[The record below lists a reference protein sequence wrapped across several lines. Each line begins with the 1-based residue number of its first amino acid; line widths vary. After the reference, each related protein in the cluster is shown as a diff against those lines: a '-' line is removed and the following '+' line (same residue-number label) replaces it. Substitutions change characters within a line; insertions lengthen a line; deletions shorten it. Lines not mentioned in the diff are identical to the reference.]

1 MQTTTVKLYSL
12 EYTDA
17 KTYLTAA
24 LFMAGNIVLPQ
35 LCHLVPQGGAQ
46 WLPIYFFTL
55 IGAYKYG
62 WRVGLLT
69 AVVSPLLN
77 SVLFGMPAV
86 AVLPAILFK
95 SVLLALLAGLAAM
108 RFKRVSLL
116 LFAAVVGIYQTIGTL
131 GEWGIKGDF
140 SWPHRIFAS
149 DYRACCCRC
158 SAVGPLL
165 NFLFVN
171 DKASLLMGD
180 YRYTGNTGLLQ
191 QCTYGLTA

>member
-35 LCHLVPQGGAQ
+35 LCHLVPQGGEQ

-86 AVLPAILFK
+86 AVLPVILFK

-140 SWPHRIFAS
+140 FLAVQDFRI
-149 DYRACCCRC
+149 
-158 SAVGPLL
+158 GLPG
-165 NFLFVN
+165 
-171 DKASLLMGD
+171 M
-180 YRYTGNTGLLQ
+180 LLQ
-191 QCTYGLTA
+191 VFGGWAVVKFFIRK

>member
-86 AVLPAILFK
+86 AVLPVILFK

-140 SWPHRIFAS
+140 FLAVS

-191 QCTYGLTA
+191 QCIYGLTA